1 MRSADIEQRLKTIFS
16 VILERPI
23 EEVGATL
30 SPQTCEK
37 WDSLNQIHLVN
48 AIEEDF
54 GFQMDF
60 EQQVRLQSFAQALE
74 IVKAASV
81 ED

>member
-1 MRSADIEQRLKTIFS
+1 MTTADREQRLKTIFS
-16 VILERPI
+16 VILELPI
-23 EEVGATL
+23 AQVDDQL

-48 AIEEDF
+48 GIEEEF

-60 EQQVRLQSFAQALE
+60 EDQMRLQSFAQALD
-74 IVKAASV
+74 IVTGATAAP
-81 ED
+81 